1 MDFLTGKENWR
12 VTDRGLMI
20 GSLIAAGERMIIL
33 GQKGELV
40 FANINSKKFDETN
53 RDQAIGG
60 RCWTMPVLAN
70 SNLYLRNARGDL
82 LCYNLAN

>member
-1 MDFLTGKENWR
+1 MEFLTGKENWR

-40 FANINSKKFDETN
+40 FANINSKKFDEIN
-53 RDQAIGG
+53 RDQVIGG
-60 RCWTMPVLAN
+60 RCWTMPILAN
-70 SNLYLRNARGDL
+70 GLLYLRNAKGDL
-82 LCYNLAN
+82 ACIDLR